1 MSSIIRIAS
10 IFKDHFQGNFT
21 VQQTRLSY
29 SSFLCLAVL
38 LLVAM
43 LLSACKKEEKRPSVL
58 EEIKQQGVL
67 KILTRNTPMTYYE
80 GADGPAGMEYEL
92 ATLFAEH
99 LGVKLEISS
108 NHDIKE
114 IYQSLSKGEAHIGAA
129 GLEISLSKIR
139 DFLYAP
145 EYMQVQP
152 IVIYNRKNTEHK
164 KPKSLDDMIGSQIA
178 VIAGTESARLLRELQ
193 SEHPKLSWKETADLE
208 ATDLIRMVQEQ
219 ELDYAVVN
227 SNELDINLA
236 YFTKVKEAFKLP
248 GNHKLAWVMPKERDH
263 TLYQETKK
271 FFAKLAEEGQ
281 LEQMQDRYY
290 GHKEEL
296 NYVGVQL
303 FLRHVRNR
311 LPKYE
316 RHFRGAAKKYDLDWK
331 LLAAVGYQE
340 SHWRPLATS
349 PTGVRGLMML
359 TRNTSKEMGVTNRLD
374 AKQSIYGG
382 ARYLAKLIRRMPE
395 RIKEPDRT
403 WMAMASYNV
412 GFGHLEDARII
423 TEHMKKD
430 PSKWIDVREHLPL
443 LQKRDWYKHTKYGF
457 ARGQEPVTYVQNI
470 RQYYDILSWY
480 DTRLQQLAQNRA
492 IERPVSQSVSF
503 SIVPPVL

>member
-1 MSSIIRIAS
+1 M
-10 IFKDHFQGNFT
+10 
-21 VQQTRLSY
+21 QQTRFTY

-99 LGVKLEISS
+99 LGVKLEIDS

-114 IYQSLSKGEAHIGAA
+114 IYQSLSRGEAHIGAA
-129 GLEISLSKIR
+129 GLEISLSKIH

-145 EYMQVQP
+145 EYMQVEP
-152 IVIYNRKNTEHK
+152 IVIYNRRNTEHQ
-164 KPKSLDDMIGSQIA
+164 KPKSLDDMVGSQLA

-193 SEHPKLSWKETADLE
+193 SQHPKLSWKETADLE
-208 ATDLIRMVQEQ
+208 ATDLIRMVQEE

-248 GNHKLAWVMPKERDH
+248 GNHKLAWVMPKQRDY

-303 FLRHVRNR
+303 F
-311 LPKYE
+311 
-316 RHFRGAAKKYDLDWK
+316 F
-331 LLAAVGYQE
+331 
-340 SHWRPLATS
+340 TS
-349 PTGVRGLMML
+349 R
-359 TRNTSKEMGVTNRLD
+359 
-374 AKQSIYGG
+374 
-382 ARYLAKLIRRMPE
+382 
-395 RIKEPDRT
+395 
-403 WMAMASYNV
+403 
-412 GFGHLEDARII
+412 
-423 TEHMKKD
+423 
-430 PSKWIDVREHLPL
+430 
-443 LQKRDWYKHTKYGF
+443 
-457 ARGQEPVTYVQNI
+457 
-470 RQYYDILSWY
+470 
-480 DTRLQQLAQNRA
+480 
-492 IERPVSQSVSF
+492 SQSFTEV
-503 SIVPPVL
+503 